1 MDPDH
6 SQDRPDRATLP
17 ADRTPP
23 AETTSPDRS
32 AAPAG
37 PWRTLGRALSPR
49 LTRGQL
55 LAAVLCALLGFA
67 FVIQVRQTH
76 TDDLASLSQD
86 DLVRLLDEVTQRTD
100 ALEEQAASLR
110 SQRADLVTGA
120 DTERAAI
127 EAAAKRASVQGIL
140 AGELPAEGPGVRLVL
155 SETTTHLSAAL
166 LVNVLEELRNAGAE
180 AIQVNERRITAS
192 SYIIDTP
199 DGVEVDGVS
208 LRAPYVWLAI
218 GDPDTLIPALEIPGG
233 ALAQVRNAPGKTE
246 IEGRDHVL
254 VDAIRRTSTPRYAT
268 PAPSGTPG
276 SSGG

>member
-1 MDPDH
+1 MDAEHSEDGPDV
-6 SQDRPDRATLP
+6 T
-17 ADRTPP
+17 TPVAAQAP
-23 AETTSPDRS
+23 EAAQASPDGP
-32 AAPAG
+32 AAPSG
-37 PWRTLGRALSPR
+37 PWHTLGRALSPR

-55 LAAVLCALLGFA
+55 LAALLCALLGFA

-86 DLVRLLDEVTQRTD
+86 ELVRLLDEVTQRTD
-100 ALEEQAASLR
+100 ALEQQAASLR

-120 DTERAAI
+120 DTEHAAL

-155 SETTTHLSAAL
+155 SETTTHLPAAL

-180 AIQVNERRITAS
+180 AIQVNDRRITAS

-199 DGVEVDGVS
+199 DGVDVDGVS

-218 GDPDTLIPALEIPGG
+218 GDPDTVIPALEIPGG
-233 ALAQVRNAPGKTE
+233 ALAQVRNAPGETE

-254 VDAIRRTSTPRYAT
+254 VDAIRGPSTPRYAT
-268 PAPSGTPG
+268 PAPSGTPE
-276 SSGG
+276 SPGG

>member
-1 MDPDH
+1 MVPDH
-6 SQDRPDRATLP
+6 ANDRPAEPDQ
-17 ADRTPP
+17 P
-23 AETTSPDRS
+23 AEPVPVAGAQPS
-32 AAPAG
+32 AHPASPAG
-37 PWRTLGRALSPR
+37 PWHTLGRALSPR

-55 LAAVLCALLGFA
+55 LAGLLCALLGFA

-110 SQRADLVTGA
+110 SQRAQLASGA
-120 DTERAAI
+120 DTERAAL
-127 EAAAKRASVQGIL
+127 AAAANRASVQGIL

-180 AIQVNERRITAS
+180 AIQIDERRITAS
-192 SYIIDTP
+192 SYIVDTP
-199 DGVEVDGVS
+199 DGVDVDGVS

-233 ALAQVRNAPGKTE
+233 ALAQVRNAPGATE
-246 IEGRDHVL
+246 IEARESVL

-268 PAPSGTPG
+268 PAPSGTPESQG
-276 SSGG
+276 D

>member
-6 SQDRPDRATLP
+6 STDRADEP
-17 ADRTPP
+17 SP
-23 AETTSPDRS
+23 AEQAPAVEAVSPDEP
-32 AAPAG
+32 AAPVG
-37 PWRTLGRALSPR
+37 PWHTLGRALNPR

-55 LAAVLCALLGFA
+55 LAALLCALLGFA

-120 DTERAAI
+120 DTERAAL
-127 EAAAKRASVQGIL
+127 EAAAKRAAVQGIL

-180 AIQVNERRITAS
+180 AIQIDERRITAS

-199 DGVEVDGVS
+199 DGVDVDGVS

-233 ALAQVRNAPGKTE
+233 ALAQVRNAPGETE
-246 IEGRDHVL
+246 IEGHDHIT

-268 PAPSGTPG
+268 PAPSGTPEP
-276 SSGG
+276 SGG